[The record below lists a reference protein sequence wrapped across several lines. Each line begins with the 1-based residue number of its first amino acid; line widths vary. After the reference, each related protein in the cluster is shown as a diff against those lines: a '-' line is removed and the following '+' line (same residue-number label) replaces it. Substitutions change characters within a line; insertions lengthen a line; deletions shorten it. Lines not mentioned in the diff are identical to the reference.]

1 MEIFNVD
8 LNNITLRVK
17 KEITLKDLEVLK
29 QIYPNAV
36 IIIEDK
42 EV

>member
-1 MEIFNVD
+1 MD

>member
-1 MEIFNVD
+1 MELFAVD

-29 QIYPNAV
+29 QIYPNAE
-36 IIIEDK
+36 IIIEGST
-42 EV
+42 

>member
-1 MEIFNVD
+1 MGLNMD
-8 LNNITLRVK
+8 LSNITLRVK

>member
-1 MEIFNVD
+1 MELFAVD

-29 QIYPNAV
+29 QIYPNTE
-36 IIIEDK
+36 IIIEGSN
-42 EV
+42 